1 MIHPERRSCLRP
13 SQYTVT
19 GMAGERGR
27 LFPLVPVVVALL
39 VCIAE
44 PPPSDGPGAP
54 GPPLGVH
61 RALDTGRRTPF

>member
-1 MIHPERRSCLRP
+1 MPPALPVHSYWDEPGSVAAYFLWAPVSE
-13 SQYTVT
+13 Q
-19 GMAGERGR
+19 
-27 LFPLVPVVVALL
+27 VPVVVALL